1 VSRGA
6 LGEIRDPR
14 PLPSV
19 TRVLATVRGPRPGP
33 TLVAIGGVHG
43 NEPAGIL
50 GLRRVLESL
59 ERLRDH
65 VRGEFV
71 AVSGNR
77 GALAR
82 GRRFLRSDLNRL
94 WTDERIRSLRAIA
107 PDEDLKDEAAEQR
120 ELLGVLD
127 GVDARARGRV
137 YILDLHTTSS
147 VSGPWATIEDTL
159 PSRAFAMKFPIP
171 IVLGL
176 EEQVDGTL
184 LEHASRSGHVS
195 MVFEGGQ
202 HGDPASVER
211 SEAAVWVALAAAGI
225 VSEDRAS
232 GLVGPARERLARDSA
247 GLPRVLEMR
256 YRHAILPTDG
266 FRMDPGFVNLQPI
279 REGEVLGRDRR
290 GEVRSP
296 EGGRVLMPLYQEQ
309 GEDGFFVVRE
319 FRPVWLRVS
328 EILRRVG
335 LGRVIHW
342 LPGIRRVAP
351 GSDVLIV
358 DRRIAR
364 WFALEILHLLGYRKK
379 REDGDELLVRRRSH
393 DRSPGR

>member
-1 VSRGA
+1 
-6 LGEIRDPR
+6 
-14 PLPSV
+14 LPTV
-19 TRVLATVRGPRPGP
+19 TRVLGTVRGPRPGP
-33 TLVAIGGVHG
+33 TLVVIGGLHG

-50 GLRRVLESL
+50 ALRRVLGGV
-59 ERLRDH
+59 ERLREH
-65 VRGEFV
+65 VTGEFV

-82 GRRFLRSDLNRL
+82 GRRFLHSDLNRV
-94 WTDERIRSLRAIA
+94 WTDERIRSLRTIA
-107 PDEDLKDEAAEQR
+107 AEEELKDEAAEQR
-120 ELLGVLD
+120 ELLKVLD
-127 GVDARARGRV
+127 GVDSRARGRV
-137 YILDLHTTSS
+137 YVLDLHTTSS

-159 PSRAFAMKFPIP
+159 PSRAFALKFPIP

-202 HGDPASVER
+202 HGDPVSVER
-211 SEAAVWVALAAAGI
+211 SEAAVWVALAAGI
-225 VSEDRAS
+225 VPADRAP
-232 GLVGPARERLARDSA
+232 GVGKARERLARDSA

-296 EGGRVLMPLYQEQ
+296 ERGRVLMPLYQEQ

-319 FRPVWLRVS
+319 FRPVWLRIS

-335 LGRVIHW
+335 VGRVIHW
-342 LPGIRRVAP
+342 LPGIRRAAP

-364 WFALEILHLLGYRKK
+364 WFALEVLHLLGYRT
-379 REDGDELLVRRRSH
+379 RRAEGPELIVRRRSH
-393 DRSPGR
+393 DSSSVR

>member
-1 VSRGA
+1 MSRGA
-6 LGEIRDPR
+6 LGEVRDPG

-19 TRVLATVRGPRPGP
+19 TRVLGSVRGPRPGP
-33 TLVAIGGVHG
+33 TLIAIGGLHG

-50 GLRRVLESL
+50 ALRRVLDGV
-59 ERLRDH
+59 ERIRDH
-65 VRGEFV
+65 VGGEFV

-82 GRRFLRSDLNRL
+82 GRRFLHSDLNRV

-107 PDEDLKDEAAEQR
+107 PGEELRDEAAEQR
-120 ELLGVLD
+120 ELLEVLD
-127 GVDARARGRV
+127 AVDARARGTV
-137 YILDLHTTSS
+137 YVLDLHTTSS

-159 PSRAFAMKFPIP
+159 PSRAFALKFPIP

-202 HGDPASVER
+202 HGDPVSVER

-225 VSEDRAS
+225 VPAERAPGVAES
-232 GLVGPARERLARDSA
+232 RERLARDSA

-256 YRHAILPTDG
+256 YRHAILPTDD

-290 GEVRSP
+290 GEVRAP

-319 FRPVWLRVS
+319 FRSAWLRVS
-328 EILRRVG
+328 ELLRRIGV
-335 LGRVIHW
+335 GRVIHW
-342 LPGIRRVAP
+342 
-351 GSDVLIV
+351 
-358 DRRIAR
+358 
-364 WFALEILHLLGYRKK
+364 
-379 REDGDELLVRRRSH
+379 
-393 DRSPGR
+393 